1 MSDLN
6 DGILNVDAAC
16 ENCNEE
22 LCTCYADNATWGEVG
37 HEIPGKFSQVYY
49 GGNILSDD
57 EGLYNSFHANS
68 EVASSISI
76 EPVYP
81 IEEPVEPSDEPSDE
95 PSEPVYPNYQYNKYG
110 KITKGSSVKV
120 TIKPHETLAS
130 QYPFSLVKIDGKT
143 FDLARLNTAVDFVM
157 DEDHKISIFWSENL
171 VETFRIIA
179 VK

>member
-37 HEIPGKFSQVYY
+37 HEIPGKFYQVYY

-57 EGLYNSFHANS
+57 EGLYSSFRANS

-76 EPVYP
+76 EPT
-81 IEEPVEPSDEPSDE
+81 
-95 PSEPVYPNYQYNKYG
+95 YPNYQYNKYG
-110 KITKGSSVKV
+110 KVAKNSSVVV
-120 TIKPHETLAS
+120 TITPNETLAGKF
-130 QYPFSLVKIDGKT
+130 PLALVKIDDKT
-143 FDLARLNTAVDFVM
+143 FDLARLNSAVDFVM
-157 DEDHKISIFWSENL
+157 NEDHKISIFWSEDL

>member
-1 MSDLN
+1 MSELN

-37 HEIPGKFSQVYY
+37 HEIPGKFNKVYY

-76 EPVYP
+76 EPG
-81 IEEPVEPSDEPSDE
+81 
-95 PSEPVYPNYQYNKYG
+95 YPNYQYNKYG
-110 KITKGSSVKV
+110 KIAKGSSVKV
-120 TIKPHETLAS
+120 TITPNETLAGKF
-130 QYPFSLVKIDGKT
+130 PLALVKIDDKT

-157 DEDHKISIFWSENL
+157 NEDHKISIFWSEDL